1 MKSDKLFYGEKKVNL
16 EKELHHLSKTKEI
29 IVRENT
35 NNHEEEDKTKKVYNK
50 LVEHFEQEQR
60 EREESIASLERMIE
74 EKNSLLDYTTMRS
87 VEMKEI
93 AESALQDKDGKE
105 KNWYKVYLCHKFVE
119 KFLKDKMQREMIKF
133 GTVETAFKNIKTET
147 GVEGT

>member
-16 EKELHHLSKTKEI
+16 EKELQHLSKTKEI

-74 EKNSLLDYTTMRS
+74 EKNSLLDYTTVRS

-93 AESALQDKDGKE
+93 A
-105 KNWYKVYLCHKFVE
+105 
-119 KFLKDKMQREMIKF
+119 
-133 GTVETAFKNIKTET
+133 
-147 GVEGT
+147 